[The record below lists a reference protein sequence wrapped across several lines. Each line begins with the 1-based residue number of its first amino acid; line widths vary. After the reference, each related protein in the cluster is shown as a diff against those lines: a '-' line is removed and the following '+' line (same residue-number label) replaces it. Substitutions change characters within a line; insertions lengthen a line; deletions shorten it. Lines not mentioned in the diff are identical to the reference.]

1 MAQEAEKDHEV
12 QMARSDL
19 YKAAKYSVA
28 IHKMMKDVS
37 EMQGIEGWVASKITK
52 AADYLGSVKH
62 YMEGEMMADV
72 ELAVVP
78 VAGDMTDAMDV
89 PQEEVEEVHIDEQQ
103 LDEDGNKKQVQ
114 DVEEGMTKAEFEKEY
129 PGQGATYDK
138 IKKELEDK
146 MDESKEETIEEDAMG
161 DMQLQNLINKISGA
175 NKPMKKQP
183 TQTDMIAKI
192 IKNLPRD
199 KEEMGVD
206 AMPTTMSPKPVQPKA
221 PKIPMQQKQ
230 KMVNKMARDPY
241 GADMT
246 TNRPDGRLMQSKF
259 ENWGKK

>member
-1 MAQEAEKDHEV
+1 MRDIIEKLEELNIEKQEVKEDLADMAQEAEKDHEV

-114 DVEEGMTKAEFEKEY
+114 DVEEGMTKAEFEKAY
-129 PGQGATYDK
+129 PGQGATYD
-138 IKKELEDK
+138 L
-146 MDESKEETIEEDAMG
+146 S
-161 DMQLQNLINKISGA
+161 LIHI
-175 NKPMKKQP
+175 
-183 TQTDMIAKI
+183 
-192 IKNLPRD
+192 
-199 KEEMGVD
+199 
-206 AMPTTMSPKPVQPKA
+206 
-221 PKIPMQQKQ
+221 
-230 KMVNKMARDPY
+230 
-241 GADMT
+241 
-246 TNRPDGRLMQSKF
+246 
-259 ENWGKK
+259 